1 MPSKIPIL
9 IPRGKKVLLFDGV
22 CNLCDGF
29 VQFVLKRDKKA
40 LYYFASLQS
49 DIAQQLLKKHGVKN
63 DDLSTVVLI
72 DGDQVFTHSDVGLR
86 VAKDL
91 GSIYRPLY
99 GLRHL
104 PKSFRDKIYNW
115 IAANRYRLFGK
126 KEVCMLPQ
134 PEWHSRFL
142 DVI

>member
-1 MPSKIPIL
+1 MPNKIPIL
-9 IPRGKKVLLFDGV
+9 IPRGKKVLLYDGV

-49 DIAQQLLKKHGVKN
+49 DIAQQLLKKHGIKN

-72 DGDQVFTHSDVGLR
+72 EDDQVFTHSDVGLR

-91 GSIYRPLY
+91 GAFYRPLY
-99 GLRHL
+99 GLRYL
-104 PKSFRDKIYNW
+104 PKPFRDKIYDW
-115 IAANRYRLFGK
+115 VAANRYRFFGK
-126 KEVCMLPQ
+126 KEVCMLPE